1 MFGEEG
7 AVTGCQGDNFSP
19 GGLQN
24 GDGMTL
30 SAEGKEMAGG

>member
-7 AVTGCQGDNFSP
+7 AVTGCQGGNFTP
-19 GGLQN
+19 GGLWN

-30 SAEGKEMAGG
+30 KAEGKEMVGG

>member
-7 AVTGCQGDNFSP
+7 AVTGCQGDIFTP
-19 GGLQN
+19 GGLWA

-30 SAEGKEMAGG
+30 WAEGTEMAEG